1 MVYPRHCK
9 CYAKAAFFL
18 FKTSTRGC
26 VRSPLRV
33 ATPTC
38 RQNDQLRGYWAAM
51 QFCFQACLS
60 DMRNS
65 RQENKA
71 CHAPDMR
78 EHCINIWG
86 PHGQHPALA
95 HKSSWG
101 SGVFAATLADRNLTG
116 GAGVSTRAA
125 ARVQETNLYLSFAVH
140 NCGKLWHVFIG
151 YHSSHRISAPL
162 VAAILIF
169 QGASGLSRPPPRA
182 LVFQSRR
189 YPSLPQRHGPV
200 ASGSHCK
207 LPVRDVTLLL
217 SIQERYIQPA
227 SGWQAYNLCKGVG
240 CGYWSESIDKK
251 SGKFKG
257 PNNGSGPCP
266 LHYLCPLPEEKGS
279 IFQVHFGNSLDTWE
293 GVLLLSLQNSS
304 KNTPGYRAVHLSTQL
319 FKSRLVQQTTRFAA
333 DITWTMWNCGCGR
346 IADFINHIG
355 KVGICARRPM
365 V

>member
-116 GAGVSTRAA
+116 GAGVSTN
-125 ARVQETNLYLSFAVH
+125 E
-140 NCGKLWHVFIG
+140 
-151 YHSSHRISAPL
+151 L
-162 VAAILIF
+162 VLILRCT
-169 QGASGLSRPPPRA
+169 QLRKA
-182 LVFQSRR
+182 LACFYR
-189 YPSLPQRHGPV
+189 
-200 ASGSHCK
+200 
-207 LPVRDVTLLL
+207 
-217 SIQERYIQPA
+217 
-227 SGWQAYNLCKGVG
+227 
-240 CGYWSESIDKK
+240 
-251 SGKFKG
+251 
-257 PNNGSGPCP
+257 
-266 LHYLCPLPEEKGS
+266 
-279 IFQVHFGNSLDTWE
+279 
-293 GVLLLSLQNSS
+293 LSLFPPDFSATCCGNLD
-304 KNTPGYRAVHLSTQL
+304 LSGAALIENLGSEQ
-319 FKSRLVQQTTRFAA
+319 KQSVKCQWLV
-333 DITWTMWNCGCGR
+333 
-346 IADFINHIG
+346 
-355 KVGICARRPM
+355 
-365 V
+365 